1 MLKMNLGT
9 KEQIIAAM
17 CYTWR
22 HDFGIHK
29 DLSRSDSPLESGLT
43 LDERAALIRDMKQL
57 FENCIEPHMEFKK

>member
-1 MLKMNLGT
+1 MNT

-22 HDFGIHK
+22 HDFGLEK
-29 DLSRSDSPLESGLT
+29 DPTSPLCSGLT